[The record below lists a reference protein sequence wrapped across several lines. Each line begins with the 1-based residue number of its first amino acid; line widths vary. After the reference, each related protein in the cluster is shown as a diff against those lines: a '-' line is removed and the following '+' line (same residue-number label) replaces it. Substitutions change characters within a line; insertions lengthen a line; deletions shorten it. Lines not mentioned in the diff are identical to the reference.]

1 MINETGANEA
11 GTNLVPTLTRI
22 TDDQKQQIKASERTA
37 IAHDQLLASLPAMT
51 ELEVGGEGSLDR
63 LPSGFTVAAWNVERC
78 LFPERSAAHLAPHAT
93 TVVLLSEMDKGMART
108 AQANTTADM
117 AKALGMHYAYG
128 VEFFEMDL
136 GGPTERAFCSDAF
149 NADGWHGNGILSAV
163 PFEKLALFRLDAK
176 GHWFSLDINPDADP
190 EQPRVGGRMAIAAI
204 LPTEQGLI
212 CVVSTHLES
221 NAQAVH
227 RHRQFADLLD
237 RIEAF
242 APGLPV
248 LIGGDL
254 NTGNHIPP
262 DYDWRL
268 ETLFALARERGY
280 HWDLTADGITTRHSL
295 ITPHDTRKM
304 KLDWFCARGFGGE
317 ALPLL
322 PSIDAQGPLSDHECI
337 LCKVML

>member
-1 MINETGANEA
+1 MINETGTNEA
-11 GTNLVPTLTRI
+11 ETNLVPALTRI
-22 TDDQKQQIKASERTA
+22 TDDQKQQITASERTA
-37 IAHDQLLASLPAMT
+37 SAHDQLLASLPAMT

-78 LFPERSAAHLAPHAT
+78 LFPERSAAHLAPHT
-93 TVVLLSEMDKGMART
+93 PSVVLLSEMDKGMART

-117 AKALGMHYAYG
+117 ARALGMHYAYG

-136 GGPTERAFCSDAF
+136 GGPTERVFCSDEF
-149 NADGWHGNGILSAV
+149 NTEGWHGNGILSKV

-190 EQPRVGGRMAIAAI
+190 EQPRVGGRMAVAAI
-204 LPTEQGLI
+204 LPTEAGLI

-221 NAQAVH
+221 NAQAAH
-227 RHRQFADLLD
+227 RHHQFADLLD
-237 RIEAF
+237 RVDAF

-254 NTGNHIPP
+254 NTGNHTPP
-262 DYDWRL
+262 DYDWRG
-268 ETLFALARERGY
+268 ETLFDMARERGY

-295 ITPHDTRKM
+295 ITPHDTRQM
-304 KLDWFCARGFGGE
+304 KLDWFCARGFGSE

-322 PSIDAQGPLSDHECI
+322 PSLDAQGPLSDHECI
-337 LCKVML
+337 LCKVTL

>member
-1 MINETGANEA
+1 MTSHE
-11 GTNLVPTLTRI
+11 GTNLVSTLTRI
-22 TDDQKQQIKASERTA
+22 TDDQKQQILASERVTA
-37 IAHDQLLASLPAMT
+37 AHDTLLNSLPAMR
-51 ELEVGGEGSLDR
+51 ELEVGGAGNLDR
-63 LPSGFTVAAWNVERC
+63 LPQSFAVAAWNVERC
-78 LFPERSAAHLAPHAT
+78 LFPDRSAAHLANHAPS
-93 TVVLLSEMDKGMART
+93 VVLLSEMDKGMART
-108 AQANTTADM
+108 SQVNTTAQM

-136 GGPTERAFCSDAF
+136 GGPTERVFCSDSF

-163 PFEKLALFRLDAK
+163 PFEKLALFRLDEK
-176 GHWFSLDINPDADP
+176 GHWFSLDVNPGADP
-190 EQPRVGGRMAIAAI
+190 DQPRVGGRMAVAAI
-204 LPTEQGLI
+204 LPTEQGAI

-221 NAQAVH
+221 NADAAH
-227 RHRQFADLLD
+227 RHSQFADLLD

-262 DYDWRL
+262 DYDWRV
-268 ETLFALARERGY
+268 ETLFDLARERGY
-280 HWDLTADGITTRHSL
+280 HWDLTADGVTTRNSL
-295 ITPHDTRKM
+295 ITPHDTRRM

-322 PSIDAQGPLSDHECI
+322 PSLDGQGPLSDHECI
-337 LCKVML
+337 LCKVTL